1 MQEKEMYT
9 LRELYDNLEVPYAKL
24 GKMAD
29 MSEGTVTRIRDGY
42 PARRTTL
49 NRLLRAFSTV
59 YGRQLTLENVTGIQI
74 EDKHKQEQVTVPP
87 VSTPTIDAIP
97 KTRVAQIRNVEPKRG
112 YKPRK
117 SDLPDGAIL
126 ASKFAESHGVKR
138 PTFIDHMLQGLG
150 MGQMPGPDI
159 DDSIIPI
166 RDHVKFDERNKRVR
180 KDGTLEKERYLTSD
194 QQRAALEFW
203 KRHDVSFTECDQAE
217 CTCHIPS
224 WQIE

>member
-59 YGRQLTLENVTGIQI
+59 YGRQLTLENVTGVQI

-87 VSTPTIDAIP
+87 VSTPTINAIP
-97 KTRVAQIRNVEPKRG
+97 QQTSPQKRTTERKGRGETSIPDNLPVGTVKLADFCVQCGVADSTFSRWIDKEKGIKKGDWIEVTTRDK
-112 YKPRK
+112 
-117 SDLPDGAIL
+117 
-126 ASKFAESHGVKR
+126 AS
-138 PTFIDHMLQGLG
+138 G
-150 MGQMPGPDI
+150 MGKQ
-159 DDSIIPI
+159 
-166 RDHVKFDERNKRVR
+166 HF
-180 KDGTLEKERYLTSD
+180 LTPD
-194 QQRAALEFW
+194 QQEKA
-203 KRHDVSFTECDQAE
+203 
-217 CTCHIPS
+217 
-224 WQIE
+224 IEKMRRYGKLKS